1 MKRGIFLLIMITI
14 SVAHTVNA
22 QDVALKTNILSDAF
36 MNINAGIEV
45 GLLRVGRWTLVE
57 DSTHGLYRIVVG
69 GNIGRCNLKLVIGS
83 VTGLQAILSESM
95 FMAGSII

>member
-1 MKRGIFLLIMITI
+1 MKRGIFLLIMTTI
-14 SVAHTVNA
+14 SVVHTVNA

-45 GLLRVGRWTLVE
+45 GLAPRWTLDV
-57 DSTHGLYRIVVG
+57 S

>member
-1 MKRGIFLLIMITI
+1 MTTI
-14 SVAHTVNA
+14 SVVHTVNA

-45 GLLRVGRWTLVE
+45 GLAPRW
-57 DSTHGLYRIVVG
+57 
-69 GNIGRCNLKLVIGS
+69 NLKLVIGA

>member
-1 MKRGIFLLIMITI
+1 MKRGIFLLIMTTI
-14 SVAHTVNA
+14 SVVHTVNA

-45 GLLRVGRWTLVE
+45 GLAPRWTLDVSG

>member
-1 MKRGIFLLIMITI
+1 MKRGIFLLIMTTI
-14 SVAHTVNA
+14 SVVHTVNA

-45 GLLRVGRWTLVE
+45 GLAPRWTLVE

>member
-1 MKRGIFLLIMITI
+1 MKRGIFLLIMTTI

-45 GLLRVGRWTLVE
+45 GLAPRWTLVE

>member
-1 MKRGIFLLIMITI
+1 MKRGIFLLIMTTI
-14 SVAHTVNA
+14 SV
-22 QDVALKTNILSDAF
+22 
-36 MNINAGIEV
+36 
-45 GLLRVGRWTLVE
+45 
-57 DSTHGLYRIVVG
+57 VVG

>member
-45 GLLRVGRWTLVE
+45 GLAPRWTLDVSRTQRM
-57 DSTHGLYRIVVG
+57 DFI
-69 GNIGRCNLKLVIGS
+69 
-83 VTGLQAILSESM
+83 A
-95 FMAGSII
+95 